1 MQECSNSVHTFT
13 LECEYEDIIISVSE
27 RVSESVCLSVYNRSF
42 LGLCKRVHSYNLI
55 VYMYVYL

>member
-1 MQECSNSVHTFT
+1 M

-27 RVSESVCLSVYNRSF
+27 RVSEFVCLSVYNRSF